1 MSASLTRRAFA
12 ASFPFVSAA
21 VAQVP
26 TAGPHF
32 GSLDPQ
38 IEALADSSKLELSFL
53 RPEFHNLNA
62 WQQTARARL
71 FELLLYAPAPVQP
84 EPQVISRWQRNGFVE
99 ERLTFRTTPQTRVP
113 AQLLLPSGRNQPA
126 PGIVLLHDHGGFYLW
141 GREKVVAIDN
151 EHPVLTR
158 FKERYYGGRSVA
170 TELVR
175 QGYAVIAIDMF
186 YWGERRFQ
194 VPEDPPALQNR
205 SADLT
210 EQQINDYNRRSGQ
223 NEQFIARA
231 LLTAGVSWPGVML
244 WDDIRTV
251 DYLASRPEVDRNRI
265 ASVGL
270 SVGGYR
276 SFMLAAL
283 DPRIKAAVDVGWMTS
298 YRAQMERHID
308 HTMGLTFV
316 IPGMY
321 RYFDLAD
328 LAALIA
334 PRSVM
339 VMMGSRDG
347 LFPVSGI
354 QSAFQKI
361 GQCYTKTSLA
371 NRQRCRLFPVPHE
384 FNAEM
389 QAEAWTWLKSIV

>member
-1 MSASLTRRAFA
+1 
-12 ASFPFVSAA
+12 
-21 VAQVP
+21 
-26 TAGPHF
+26 
-32 GSLDPQ
+32 
-38 IEALADSSKLELSFL
+38 
-53 RPEFHNLNA
+53 
-62 WQQTARARL
+62 
-71 FELLLYAPAPVQP
+71 
-84 EPQVISRWQRNGFVE
+84 
-99 ERLTFRTTPQTRVP
+99 
-113 AQLLLPSGRNQPA
+113 
-126 PGIVLLHDHGGFYLW
+126 
-141 GREKVVAIDN
+141 
-151 EHPVLTR
+151 
-158 FKERYYGGRSVA
+158 
-170 TELVR
+170 
-175 QGYAVIAIDMF
+175 MF

-244 WDDIRTV
+244 WDDIRTL

-283 DPRIKAAVDVGWMTS
+283 EPRIKAAVDVGWMTS

-316 IPGMY
+316 VPGMY
-321 RYFDLAD
+321 RYFDLPD

-361 GQCYTKTSLA
+361 GQCYTKA
-371 NRQRCRLFPVPHE
+371 GVAERQRCRLFPVPHE